1 MIGRMGARMKRRR
14 SPLMMLILA
23 LVLGAF
29 VAGRAMKTGPSA
41 GQDGIE
47 TYEDARPL
55 FWQRIYPE
63 GGRTLYC
70 DQAFGAG
77 YNRGL
82 NIEHV
87 FPMAWVTN
95 ALKCG
100 TRKQCR
106 ETSARFNQIEA
117 DLHNLYPARTGINDA
132 RGAMRYGEI
141 PGERRRFGGCDFEVD
156 KGGRVVEPRP
166 GARGEIARAM
176 FYMRDAYELVIFDRL
191 GRLLKQWHRQDP
203 VGAHERQRSDAIE
216 QIQGTRNKYI
226 DNPELVDEIEF

>member
-1 MIGRMGARMKRRR
+1 MIRRLR
-14 SPLMMLILA
+14 RQQRRP
-23 LVLGAF
+23 LVLAVAVLVVGAF
-29 VAGRAMKTGPSA
+29 LAGRAMDGSLSA
-41 GQDGIE
+41 GQTGIRN
-47 TYEDARPL
+47 YEDARPL
-55 FWQRIYPE
+55 FWRQVYPD

-70 DQAFGAG
+70 DEPFGSG

-100 TRKQCR
+100 RRKACR
-106 ETSARFNQIEA
+106 RSSERFNQIEA
-117 DLHNLYPARTGINDA
+117 DLHNLYPSRTDVNDA

-141 PGERRRFGGCDFEVD
+141 PGERRWSGGCDFEVD
-156 KGGRVVEPRP
+156 ENRRVVEPRP

-176 FYMRDAYELVIFDRL
+176 LYMRDTYGMIIFDDL
-191 GRLLKQWHRQDP
+191 GRRLKQWHRDDP
-203 VGAHERQRSDAIE
+203 VSAHERRRNDAIE

-226 DNPELVDEIEF
+226 DEPQLVDAIHFD